1 MRTYK
6 PRKHRSKEE
15 QAKINVEVAKR
26 KAKLAEKYN
35 TDTQYYKGIPVELI
49 VREDYGC
56 YKAKRFKINGSNQ
69 NVWIPNCYL
78 EDDGTIKANMN
89 IDFVFKIAAIGI
101 IVAVLNQLLIRSG
114 REDQAM
120 MTTLAGLVVVLSIL
134 VKQISALFVTI
145 KSLFAL

>member
-6 PRKHRSKEE
+6 PHKRRSKEE
-15 QAKINVEVAKR
+15 QAKINAEVAKR
-26 KAKLAEKYN
+26 KEKLAEKYN

-78 EDDGTIKANMN
+78 ENDGTIKENVN
-89 IDFVFKIAAIGI
+89 IDFVFRKSVNQLNKAGITQAIIGI
-101 IVAVLNQLLIRSG
+101 KRKTPEADVPNL
-114 REDQAM
+114 
-120 MTTLAGLVVVLSIL
+120 
-134 VKQISALFVTI
+134 
-145 KSLFAL
+145 KSTMQKIGDKGGITWA

>member
-6 PRKHRSKEE
+6 PHRRKSKEE
-15 QAKINVEVAKR
+15 QAKINAEVAKR

-69 NVWIPNCYL
+69 NVWIPNCHL
-78 EDDGTIKANMN
+78 EDDGTIKANAN
-89 IDFVFKIAAIGI
+89 IDFVFRKSVNQLNKAGITQAIIGI
-101 IVAVLNQLLIRSG
+101 KRKMPEADVPNL
-114 REDQAM
+114 
-120 MTTLAGLVVVLSIL
+120 
-134 VKQISALFVTI
+134 
-145 KSLFAL
+145 KSTMKKIGDNI

>member
-6 PRKHRSKEE
+6 PHKRRSKEE
-15 QAKINVEVAKR
+15 QAKIDAEVAKR

-35 TDTQYYKGIPVELI
+35 TGTQYYKGIPVELI

-78 EDDGTIKANMN
+78 EDDGTIKANVN
-89 IDFVFKIAAIGI
+89 IDFVFRKSVNQLNKAGITQAIIGI
-101 IVAVLNQLLIRSG
+101 KRKAPEMDVPNL
-114 REDQAM
+114 
-120 MTTLAGLVVVLSIL
+120 
-134 VKQISALFVTI
+134 
-145 KSLFAL
+145 KSTMQKIGDTGTC

>member
-1 MRTYK
+1 MRTCK
-6 PRKHRSKEE
+6 PHKRRSKEE
-15 QAKINVEVAKR
+15 QAKIDAEVAKR

-35 TDTQYYKGIPVELI
+35 TNIQYYKGIPVELI

-89 IDFVFKIAAIGI
+89 IDFVFRKSVNQLNKAGITQAIIGI
-101 IVAVLNQLLIRSG
+101 KRKMPCAETYNLKNTMQKIGDNG
-114 REDQAM
+114 NY
-120 MTTLAGLVVVLSIL
+120 
-134 VKQISALFVTI
+134 
-145 KSLFAL
+145 